1 MIVDDEYMILR
12 GMSKIVDWEAL
23 DVKIVKEERS
33 PLEALAYLKEHP
45 VDILISDMNMDE
57 LEGTK
62 FLPMVKK
69 LQPDI
74 QIIVLS
80 GYNDFE
86 YAKISLEQGV
96 IDYLNKPVD
105 PDELEE
111 VIEKTKG
118 IIDRAKRRKENSQMA
133 KSMRIKDVLNGRNS
147 IGELDVDN
155 HQYYV
160 IAALNADQD
169 LADILPSQEHIIG
182 TYTSNHDVYIIFAS
196 DETELRLFANK
207 MRKKEIT
214 ALISETVSEDE
225 IASVAALLEKYLTW
239 FHFYGPSKQV
249 TSLHDFSY
257 TKKPLDV
264 AKMSNDLDFEDMP
277 VATFRQKITKDLEC
291 LRRHCNAIEDAKYYA
306 RLVLMAI
313 YGTNQLVDA
322 NITDAVAKIEH
333 TPSCSKVADLL
344 TDFYTNYRKNEQI
357 YPEPINS
364 VVKIIKHRYQESLTL
379 IQVAGELHLSPVYLG
394 ALFKKNT
401 QVSFAQYLNAHR
413 ISKSI
418 ELMRTTDKD
427 INDIALDC
435 GYQNANYFF
444 RVFKKQTKMA
454 PSEYKRMIKK
464 H

>member
-12 GMSKIVDWEAL
+12 GMSKIIDWENL
-23 DVKIVKEERS
+23 NVKIVNEERS
-33 PLEALAYLKEHP
+33 PLQALEYLKNHN

-69 LQPDI
+69 LQSDI

-118 IIDRAKRRKENSQMA
+118 VIDRAKRRKENSQMA

-147 IGELDVDN
+147 IGELDVDT

-160 IAALNADQD
+160 IAVLDAGQELKDILIDQD
-169 LADILPSQEHIIG
+169 HVIG
-182 TYTSNHDVYIIFAS
+182 TYFSNNDAYIIFEAD
-196 DETELRLFANK
+196 DEQLRLFANK
-207 MRKKEIT
+207 MRQHHLT
-214 ALISETVSEDE
+214 ALISKKIGEEE
-225 IASVAALLEKYLTW
+225 IAAVAALLEKYLAW
-239 FHFYGPSKQV
+239 FHFYGPSNQV
-249 TSLHDFSY
+249 TSLNDFSY
-257 TKKPLDV
+257 AKKALDV
-264 AKMSNDLDFEDMP
+264 ASMSNDLDFEDMP
-277 VATFRQKITKDLEC
+277 ITTFHEKINKDLEQ
-291 LRRHCNAIEDAKYYA
+291 LRLHCNAIEDAKYYA

-333 TPSCSKVADLL
+333 TPSLNKVCDLL
-344 TDFYTNYRKNEQI
+344 TDFYANYRKNEQI

-364 VVKIIKHRYQESLTL
+364 VVKIIRHRYQEPLTL
-379 IQVAGELHLSPVYLG
+379 IQVASELHLSPVYLG

-401 QVSFAQYLNAHR
+401 EVSFAQFLNHYR

-418 ELMRTTDKD
+418 ELMRSTDKD
-427 INDIALDC
+427 INDIALEC

-444 RVFKKQTKMA
+444 RVFKKQTQMA